1 MIAIRPDSETARRSG
16 ERRGARPGRRGPAL
30 LAAAA
35 LPMWSMAGLACGP
48 SVQRPPVI
56 VTEQP
61 VTPEPTPE
69 TAPVPDTPASKR
81 RDVRPEK
88 EPLIVAA
95 WTEPPHLPPGGGQ
108 AQILI
113 RVQRRGGSPAT
124 GVDVRVETTE
134 GRLYSQ
140 GRILTTDQN
149 GRTRDRITTRRTA
162 RIEINAGGTRYS
174 ILVPVLPKQA
184 QPE

>member
-1 MIAIRPDSETARRSG
+1 
-16 ERRGARPGRRGPAL
+16 
-30 LAAAA
+30 
-35 LPMWSMAGLACGP
+35 
-48 SVQRPPVI
+48 VV

-61 VTPEPTPE
+61 VPAPGPEPKPPPD
-69 TAPVPDTPASKR
+69 APVPER

-88 EPLIVAA
+88 EALIVAA
-95 WTEPPHLPPGGGQ
+95 WAEPPHLPPGGGQ
-108 AQILI
+108 AQVLI
-113 RVQRRGGSPAT
+113 RVQRRGGSPAA

-140 GRILTTDQN
+140 GRILTTDQS
-149 GRTRDRITTRRTA
+149 GRTRDRITTQRTA

-174 ILVPVLPKQA
+174 ILVPVLPRQA

>member
-1 MIAIRPDSETARRSG
+1 MIRFGYDARIL
-16 ERRGARPGRRGPAL
+16 RRAGRATL
-30 LAAAA
+30 LIWAV
-35 LPMWSMAGLACGP
+35 AGLTCGP

-61 VTPEPTPE
+61 VPAPDAEPTPE
-69 TAPVPDTPASKR
+69 PEAPAPER
-81 RDVRPEK
+81 REVRPEK
-88 EPLIVAA
+88 EALIIAA
-95 WTEPPHLPPGGGQ
+95 WAEPTHLPPGGGQ

-124 GVDVRVETTE
+124 GVEVRVETTE

-174 ILVPVLPKQA
+174 ILIPVLPRQA
-184 QPE
+184 LPE